1 MQLTPARR
9 RARRSPPPTARN
21 LLIPDIPFALFLI
34 LCLVDLQSVW
44 QAIGDRFWFVLRCFC
59 WLCVYGGHFIRHWY
73 GGTGKRG
80 ASSPK
85 LRATRRQAA
94 LRRFIQRI
102 IRRITQ
108 CDTPGIRRNCQAVS
122 FASTPGITRR

>member
-1 MQLTPARR
+1 SAAGDRHAMRLTPARR

-59 WLCVYGGHFIRHWY
+59 WLCVYGGYYIRHWDA
-73 GGTGKRG
+73 GIGKPS
-80 ASSPK
+80 A
-85 LRATRRQAA
+85 AA
-94 LRRFIQRI
+94 LRRRI
-102 IRRITQ
+102 SSARPSIARILPSYD
-108 CDTPGIRRNCQAVS
+108 CS
-122 FASTPGITRR
+122 